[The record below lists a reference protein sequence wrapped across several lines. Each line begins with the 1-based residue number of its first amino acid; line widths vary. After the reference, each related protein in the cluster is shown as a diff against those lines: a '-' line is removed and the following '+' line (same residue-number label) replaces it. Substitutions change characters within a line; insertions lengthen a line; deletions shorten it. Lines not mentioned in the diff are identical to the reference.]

1 MKKILLSFMALCV
14 CNISYAQLGVKDNS
28 DTSNVIA
35 AVHDSF
41 EIIVGAIVCGIIGFL
56 TSKDGERGE
65 GALQGCLG
73 GAVGCGS
80 VVFYVFL
87 SVLGLVLLLG
97 IAGWLFD

>member
-1 MKKILLSFMALCV
+1 MNWIIV
-14 CNISYAQLGVKDNS
+14 
-28 DTSNVIA
+28 
-35 AVHDSF
+35 
-41 EIIVGAIVCGIIGFL
+41 IIVGAIVCGIIGFL